1 MAATRGVRTLTQR
14 QPLLAVLDRQLL
26 LARSKLPIP
35 KVLERMGSLPA
46 QYAPSMYIGLWT
58 RSGTP
63 SPPTSS
69 TAERG
74 AVSARGRL
82 AQP

>member
-1 MAATRGVRTLTQR
+1 MSTAAGPVLSVKALNRALIHR
-14 QPLLAVLDRQLL
+14 QVLAERSTMSPAGAVAH
-26 LARSKLPIP
+26 LAGLQ
-35 KVLERMGSLPA
+35 A
-46 QYAPSMYIGLWT
+46 QAPNPPYIGLWT